1 VAEQRNGELQ
11 QYVKTTLKQT
21 ETELS
26 QMREILHDKLG
37 EDQLTH
43 IKNKEKNV
51 ALFNEVVRLG
61 QEFEKQGAQLQ
72 QLSLATETK
81 IQSIEALA
89 VRTEQEAANAEN
101 LGNSVSGLLAGV
113 SEKSEKRLNQLE
125 NAFQLLLVAVAAD
138 R

>member
-1 VAEQRNGELQ
+1 MAEQRNGELQ